1 MSAQA
6 SEAKSQ
12 ETLRTGQDPSLAERP
27 TRLAQHW
34 AGRTWSAS
42 WHGAAASMLV
52 ALSLLATAA
61 PLAAQDEPVDPDLP
75 PPAEPAAPAPIPAAP
90 PAQAVRD
97 RLAEA
102 MAPTPGGLDA
112 RKVAAQAVATSPALA
127 AKEAELRAAAAKVD
141 QALVAYF
148 PRASVSFSYTRL
160 SETESTLDSGVPNA
174 PPMELDTFQNS
185 YSLVTKLAVPISDY
199 LLRLTQ
205 AYAAAS
211 RAKDAKRLEK
221 RAEQLQI
228 QASAKVAFLN
238 WVRAKGHHAVAR
250 LSVPQAQ
257 AHVKDARVTLEVG
270 LIARA
275 DLLRLEAQLAQ
286 AKHLATAAAGFE
298 RVADYYLRTLMHQ
311 GGGAPLA
318 LGIDVMADPGPADG
332 RDLTAL
338 KQTAHSRRLELKAMS
353 ASRSALEKARSVTK
367 AGYYPRLDGFANMTY
382 ANPNQRIFPSEDK
395 FQATWELGLQVSWTV
410 NDTFTTL
417 GSDAE
422 ARANIM
428 VLDKQMQVLRDGISS
443 AVTSAYQD
451 GHTARSAIGAAQV
464 RENAAIEVLRAR
476 RQLLLAGKATSTDIV
491 DAESELT
498 RARLQRVD
506 AHVDV
511 LIAQVKLDH
520 ALGGANSPQSAPLR
534 PLR

>member
-1 MSAQA
+1 MS
-6 SEAKSQ
+6 
-12 ETLRTGQDPSLAERP
+12 RT
-27 TRLAQHW
+27 
-34 AGRTWSAS
+34 
-42 WHGAAASMLV
+42 ASMLV
-52 ALSLLATAA
+52 AVSLFIATA
-61 PLAAQDEPVDPDLP
+61 PLAAQPAPAQPEPTQPEP
-75 PPAEPAAPAPIPAAP
+75 TPEPTEEPAEPAAPPSAP
-90 PAQAVRD
+90 QVVRD

-102 MAPTPGGLDA
+102 MVPTAGGMDG
-112 RKVAAQAVATSPALA
+112 RKVAARAVATSPALA

-148 PRASVSFSYTRL
+148 PRASVSFTYTRL
-160 SETESTLDSGVPNA
+160 SETESSLDPGVPNA
-174 PPMELDTFQNS
+174 PPLELETFQNS
-185 YSLVTKLAVPISDY
+185 YSLVAQLAVPISDY

-211 RAKDAKRLEK
+211 RAKDAKKLEK

-228 QASAKVAFLN
+228 EASAKVAFLN

-286 AKHLATAAAGFE
+286 AKHLAVAAAGFE
-298 RVADYYLRTLMHQ
+298 RVADDYLRTLMHLDPS
-311 GGGAPLA
+311 APLS
-318 LGIDVMADPGPADG
+318 LGIDVMRDPGPADG

-338 KQTAHSRRLELKAMS
+338 KQTAHSRRLELKALA
-353 ASRSALEKARSVTK
+353 ASRSALEKARTVTK
-367 AGYYPRLDGFANMTY
+367 AGYYPRLDGFANVTY
-382 ANPNQRIFPSEDK
+382 ANPNQRIFPAEDK
-395 FQATWELGLQVSWTV
+395 FQATWELGLQLSWTV

-422 ARANIM
+422 ARANIS
-428 VLDKQMQVLRDGISS
+428 VVDKQMQVLRDGISS
-443 AVTSAYQD
+443 AVASAYQD
-451 GHTARSAIGAAQV
+451 GHTARSAIVAARV
-464 RENAAIEVLRAR
+464 RENAALEVLRAR

-506 AHVDV
+506 AHVDAH
-511 LIAQVKLDH
+511 IARVKLEH
-520 ALGGANSPQSAPLR
+520 ALGGASGPQNGPLR